1 MFTAWGFGE
10 EYMNAAMSSLGMS
23 PAQIFQ
29 LTVAIAAMVF
39 LYRLTAER
47 RERQEGGLLTSAART
62 GEGTNVVVF
71 VYGIL
76 AVALFWLALISSGDI
91 SGFEYFQF

>member
-1 MFTAWGFGE
+1 
-10 EYMNAAMSSLGMS
+10 MNAAMSSLGMS

-71 VYGIL
+71 V
-76 AVALFWLALISSGDI
+76 
-91 SGFEYFQF
+91 